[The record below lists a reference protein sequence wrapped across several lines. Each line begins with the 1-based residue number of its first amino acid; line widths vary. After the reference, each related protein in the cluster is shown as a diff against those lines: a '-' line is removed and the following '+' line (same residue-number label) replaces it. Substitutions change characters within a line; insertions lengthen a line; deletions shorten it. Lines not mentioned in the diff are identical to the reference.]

1 MKLVS
6 VIVPTFNSAKFT
18 SKLCKSLLSQTHK
31 KIEVVIVDNFSSD
44 NTIDEIKKKT
54 DNDQRF
60 KYYQINNNGI
70 IGKSR
75 NYGIKKSTGE
85 YLAFHDSDDFWYE
98 NKIQTSLNF
107 IKNHDFTYHYL
118 SIENKKNL
126 FLNNRK
132 LFSYQLS
139 NKPFLD
145 LMIKGNPI
153 STSSVLCKKS
163 LFSNNFFFSE
173 EKKLVAIEDFDCWI
187 SLSQKKIRF
196 REIPIVLG
204 KYYMGS
210 FNTSLKLRKYNE
222 YKLFHIYNRY
232 KNLLNLS
239 QKIYAK
245 NHFRYLL
252 SNDLSKINL
261 KIKYYFFLLFQNKIK
276 VSKFKII
283 LKFLFYFFKRA
294 L

>member
-1 MKLVS
+1 
-6 VIVPTFNSAKFT
+6 
-18 SKLCKSLLSQTHK
+18 
-31 KIEVVIVDNFSSD
+31 
-44 NTIDEIKKKT
+44 
-54 DNDQRF
+54 
-60 KYYQINNNGI
+60 
-70 IGKSR
+70 
-75 NYGIKKSTGE
+75 
-85 YLAFHDSDDFWYE
+85 
-98 NKIQTSLNF
+98 
-107 IKNHDFTYHYL
+107 
-118 SIENKKNL
+118 
-126 FLNNRK
+126 
-132 LFSYQLS
+132 
-139 NKPFLD
+139 
-145 LMIKGNPI
+145 
-153 STSSVLCKKS
+153 
-163 LFSNNFFFSE
+163 
-173 EKKLVAIEDFDCWI
+173 
-187 SLSQKKIRF
+187 
-196 REIPIVLG
+196 
-204 KYYMGS
+204 MGS

>member
-118 SIENKKNL
+118 SIENKKK
-126 FLNNRK
+126 F
-132 LFSYQLS
+132 
-139 NKPFLD
+139 
-145 LMIKGNPI
+145 I
-153 STSSVLCKKS
+153 SK
-163 LFSNNFFFSE
+163 
-173 EKKLVAIEDFDCWI
+173 
-187 SLSQKKIRF
+187 Q
-196 REIPIVLG
+196 
-204 KYYMGS
+204 
-210 FNTSLKLRKYNE
+210 
-222 YKLFHIYNRY
+222 
-232 KNLLNLS
+232 
-239 QKIYAK
+239 
-245 NHFRYLL
+245 
-252 SNDLSKINL
+252 
-261 KIKYYFFLLFQNKIK
+261 
-276 VSKFKII
+276 
-283 LKFLFYFFKRA
+283 
-294 L
+294 